1 MTAPETSDLIALGD
15 IDELVRYTDRLTDAE
30 RWDDLVEL
38 RDLSRAALERGKQ
51 LWPVAARAEYRLALD
66 APGRWAAKVLVAGTG
81 RFALGPLPEVA
92 ASTHTWGDLADHV
105 IAGIPEAAIA
115 AHERVVRGEDLRG
128 DRRLDPFVLE
138 VPLCLCSWEPSY
150 PLAEYTADEAR
161 FPLPEVTGFRYVA
174 SETRARPAED
184 AEAVRALV
192 ELATAWTS
200 DSNGR
205 SEAVAVHGDAAA
217 ALDALGLGPD
227 GARMTEITPATAMAW
242 MAWTSAS
249 GGAHGRRR
257 GMAAGRFAAWWAAAA
272 LTGMLEDYPPDPGEL
287 GDAISELR
295 WWAWDPGGPE
305 PGWACRLAIE
315 DPADGLAWALNA
327 TDSDLTS

>member
-1 MTAPETSDLIALGD
+1 MTASETTDLVALGD

-38 RDLSRAALERGKQ
+38 RDLSRLALERGRQ

-66 APGRWAAKVLVAGTG
+66 APGQWAAKVLVSGTG

-92 ASTHTWGDLADHV
+92 ASTHTWDDLADHV
-105 IAGIPEAAIA
+105 IPGIPEAAIA
-115 AHERVVRGEDLRG
+115 AHERVVRGDDLRG

-138 VPLCLCSWEPSY
+138 VPLALCPWEPSY
-150 PLAEYTADEAR
+150 PVAEYLADEAR
-161 FPLPEVTGFRYVA
+161 FPLPEFGGFHYVA
-174 SETRARPAED
+174 SEIRARPAED
-184 AEAVRALV
+184 ADAVRALV
-192 ELATAWTS
+192 ELATAWTA
-200 DSNGR
+200 DSNGHC
-205 SEAVAVHGDAAA
+205 EAVAVHGDAAA
-217 ALDALGLGPD
+217 ALDLLGLGPD
-227 GARMTEITPATAMAW
+227 GARMAEITPAAAMAW
-242 MAWTSAS
+242 MAWTAAS

-272 LTGMLEDYPPDPGEL
+272 LTGMLEDYPPDPSEL

-327 TDSDLTS
+327 TDAALP